1 MICKQ
6 CLTFCHW
13 SLRHR
18 PRSGKLRASPKSS
31 PTHKDQPALGILTL
45 IYHCNFELISIQ
57 RTRFYSLFFFFG
69 YKLKTHLKD
78 TTGTQPSTL
87 LTEERGGSIRERE
100 RERERERA
108 EAIFTPQHY
117 DEHNDNIIVIII
129 LQSGRVVAN
138 QFGLDWVGNCR
149 GI

>member
-1 MICKQ
+1 
-6 CLTFCHW
+6 
-13 SLRHR
+13 
-18 PRSGKLRASPKSS
+18 
-31 PTHKDQPALGILTL
+31 LTL

-78 TTGTQPSTL
+78 TTGTQHSTL

-149 GI
+149 GIWGLDWVLAGPGLQAATSEEVWTAGAAHD

>member
-1 MICKQ
+1 
-6 CLTFCHW
+6 
-13 SLRHR
+13 
-18 PRSGKLRASPKSS
+18 
-31 PTHKDQPALGILTL
+31 
-45 IYHCNFELISIQ
+45 
-57 RTRFYSLFFFFG
+57 
-69 YKLKTHLKD
+69 LKTHLKD

-87 LTEERGGSIRERE
+87 LTEERGGSIRE

-138 QFGLDWVGNCR
+138 QFGLDWVGKLQRNLR
-149 GI
+149 RRLSAGRPRPAGSHFGGGLNGRSSP